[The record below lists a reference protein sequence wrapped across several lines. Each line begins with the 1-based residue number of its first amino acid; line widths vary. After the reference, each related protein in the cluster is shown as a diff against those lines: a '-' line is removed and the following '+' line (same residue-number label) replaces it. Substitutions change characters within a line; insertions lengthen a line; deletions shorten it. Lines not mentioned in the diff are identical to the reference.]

1 MERGIVR
8 RVKEIAR
15 ALSFTGGGAAD
26 APLNFKRLH
35 RIRKRVLRVA
45 AALAFLLVLFNRS
58 AWPAGSLVYEITVRG
73 GILLLATAVGG
84 RIWVWAHLGR
94 NRRWHFV
101 SDGPY
106 SIVRHP
112 LYAFSILGAAGVGA
126 QSGSLLVTV
135 LFAFAVWAVFN
146 RIARIEETDMAS
158 RFGDLYRAYL
168 TRTPRFVPNPA
179 LWTAPPVISVE
190 YAYVFVCLRD
200 TAWFLLAV
208 PGFMAIDWGQ
218 EVGLLPILF
227 RLP

>member
-1 MERGIVR
+1 MEHVPFAFPPAASGW
-8 RVKEIAR
+8 RVPMCSSSPATATAR
-15 ALSFTGGGAAD
+15 STLPARCKWSLRSSRAGFGSIPINGSGCIGDGADKFLAG
-26 APLNFKRLH
+26 
-35 RIRKRVLRVA
+35 VLRSHPLGTFDGA
-45 AALAFLLVLFNRS
+45 RDRAQGEGDRS
-58 AWPAGSLVYEITVRG
+58 

-135 LFAFAVWAVFN
+135 LFTFAVWAVFN

-158 RFGDLYRAYL
+158 RFGDAYRAYL
-168 TRTPRFVPNPA
+168 ARTPRFVPNPA
-179 LWTAPPVISVE
+179 LWPA
-190 YAYVFVCLRD
+190 
-200 TAWFLLAV
+200 
-208 PGFMAIDWGQ
+208 
-218 EVGLLPILF
+218 
-227 RLP
+227 